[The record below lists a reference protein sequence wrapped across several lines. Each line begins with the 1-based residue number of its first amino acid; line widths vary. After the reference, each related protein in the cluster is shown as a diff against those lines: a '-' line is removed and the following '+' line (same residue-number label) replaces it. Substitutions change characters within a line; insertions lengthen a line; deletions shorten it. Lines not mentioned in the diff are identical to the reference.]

1 MVLCPPRLSF
11 ASRGRGGARFCSGG
25 YTHSGVRRLRTLLL
39 ARSDDLLQPGHQ
51 MLHIKGPRLD
61 EIHHATVNGG

>member
-25 YTHSGVRRLRTLLL
+25 YTQSSVRRLLTLLL
-39 ARSDDLLQPGHQ
+39 TRLDNLLEPWYQ
-51 MLHIKGPRLD
+51 MLYIKGPRLD